1 MMEEGY
7 GSMKGTNYFRGV
19 SGDEPGK
26 KTKKVN
32 VFDPTL
38 RQIRCIEKIHD
49 YLGDGNLMMEE
60 ELEVGKLYSYVG
72 GSAESYGN
80 MVYLDELP
88 SRYGYQ
94 SYLFEELD
102 SYDEAILF
110 QAQKEWLISK
120 LKKAEESIRKGRT
133 IPAEEVE
140 EELMSD
146 IDSIENEKEKK
157 YMGSRILYFIK
168 HNPDNWEQRLNNR
181 LIRTSH
187 TGNLVCFKYG
197 SEADF
202 SDPLV
207 CEARGIIIDIV
218 HQMVVCRPFDK
229 FFNVQERY
237 AADIDWKTARVL
249 EKIDGSLIKLY
260 WYNGKWIFATSSTC
274 DAVEASVAG
283 YKGITYRD
291 VILRADN
298 YGKISFDDLDK
309 DYTYI
314 FEIVSPM
321 TQVVIKYD
329 KTTLYYLAARDNTT
343 GEEVDFELEN
353 FKKPRSFSLK
363 TIEDCLEAAVKL
375 NKHSEEDLTDEGFV
389 VVDGK
394 HNRIKIKSPAYIARH
409 RVVSNKVFTAKRM
422 TELFLQGTDFAKL
435 AKDFPNEARIIKYY
449 EWQFEEVRH
458 KIMEMAGY
466 ARALYEEYDH
476 DRRAVANEIKGTPYA
491 WVGFVAIDSA
501 KTPEDLMK
509 MLSSSK
515 MEKLIA
521 EYSFDK

>member
-1 MMEEGY
+1 
-7 GSMKGTNYFRGV
+7 MKESNCFRGV
-19 SGDEPGK
+19 SGGESGK

-32 VFDPTL
+32 VFDKTP
-38 RQIRCIEKIHD
+38 RQIRCTEKIHD
-49 YLGDGNLMMEE
+49 YFGDGNLVTEE
-60 ELEVGKLYSYVG
+60 ELEIGKLYSYVG

-110 QAQKEWLISK
+110 QAQKEWLISE
-120 LKKAEESIRKGRT
+120 LKKAEEDIRKGRT

-140 EELMSD
+140 EELMTE

-168 HNPDNWEQRLNNR
+168 HNPDNWERKLNDR

-187 TGNLVCFKYG
+187 TGNLVCFKY
-197 SEADF
+197 STEADF

-207 CEARGIIIDIV
+207 CEARGIIIDIA
-218 HQMVVCRPFDK
+218 HQMVVCWPFDK
-229 FFNVQERY
+229 FFNVQEQY
-237 AADIDWKTARVL
+237 AADIDWKTAHVL

-260 WYNGKWIFATSSTC
+260 WFNGKWIFATSSTC
-274 DAVEASVAG
+274 DAGEAPVAG

-291 VILRADN
+291 VILQADN

-309 DYTYI
+309 DYTYL
-314 FEIVSPM
+314 FELASPM

-329 KTTLYYLAARDNTT
+329 KTTLYYLTARDNTT
-343 GEEVDFELEN
+343 GEEVDFELED

-363 TIEDCLEAAVKL
+363 TIDECLDAAVKL
-375 NKHSEEDLTDEGFV
+375 NKDPEADLTDEGFV

-394 HNRIKIKSPAYIARH
+394 HNRIKIKSSAYIAQH
-409 RVVSNKVFTAKRM
+409 RVVNNKIFTAKRIS
-422 TELFLQGTDFAKL
+422 ELFLQGADFAKL

-449 EWQFEEVRH
+449 DWQFEEVRH
-458 KIMEMAGY
+458 KIMVMMGY

-476 DRRAVANEIKGTPYA
+476 DRCAVAKEIKDTPYA
-491 WVGFVAIDSA
+491 WAGFAAIDND
-501 KTPEDLMK
+501 KMPDDLMK

-515 MEKLIA
+515 MEKLIT